1 MRARKG
7 SVSRDGPSCSAAS
20 CFSAS
25 SSAPCFPDQSRCA
38 ARQNGH
44 VTLASR
50 CGGRRGATRA
60 PAAAPIPPSAA
71 SARSGAARG
80 RHPWRRPS
88 TRCCR
93 SSPAPRAS
101 RSQPRQRAFQRSP
114 TLWRSRPF
122 SRPMADLYEP
132 GTLVAGEAFQTT
144 FRFFVGLR
152 RVVVTMQ
159 FEAGDDVVAA
169 AEEYAAVAR
178 PRPPCVP
185 LMTVHCLFQVL

>member
-1 MRARKG
+1 
-7 SVSRDGPSCSAAS
+7 
-20 CFSAS
+20 
-25 SSAPCFPDQSRCA
+25 
-38 ARQNGH
+38 
-44 VTLASR
+44 
-50 CGGRRGATRA
+50 
-60 PAAAPIPPSAA
+60 
-71 SARSGAARG
+71 
-80 RHPWRRPS
+80 
-88 TRCCR
+88 
-93 SSPAPRAS
+93 
-101 RSQPRQRAFQRSP
+101 
-114 TLWRSRPF
+114 
-122 SRPMADLYEP
+122 MADLYEP